1 MIINRSFKYRIYL
14 TKNQKEKFES
24 LYSKCTILFNL
35 LLKVK
40 EKRIFENEDEGIF
53 IKDFTKKNPELNNGN
68 FTAYISV
75 YHLINK
81 IIKKYKDGYI
91 QEFPCMKNINKYPKK
106 IHFDIKTKYNFND
119 LHNKITLDKIG
130 TFKIKYHR
138 PLPTNFYL
146 RNVIIEEKNKDE
158 FYINLGVSELIV
170 DKNKEILGAVGLDY
184 SSPHLFV
191 TSDNEY
197 GDKYQINNYLIDKI
211 KRTRRQMHKC
221 KFGSKNY
228 LKKKY
233 LHEKLNQKVAN
244 KRAYLL
250 NQAANYLLSKYDLI
264 GVETLSL
271 AKIAQNHHLGKQT
284 YQNAYD
290 TFIKILEYKA
300 IMLGK
305 KVIKVPEFYP
315 SSKICS
321 NCGQLNN
328 DLTLED
334 RIYSCSCGFE
344 IDRDLNAAINI
355 RNKAVSIYEEKMFIN
370 EKRRTAS
377 IKKEI

>member
-1 MIINRSFKYRIYL
+1 MIVNRSFKYRIYL
-14 TKNQKEKFES
+14 TKKQKEKFED
-24 LYSKCTILFNL
+24 LYNKCTILFNL
-35 LLKVK
+35 LLKAK

-53 IKDFTKKNPELNNGN
+53 IKDFVKKNHELNNGN
-68 FTAYISV
+68 FTAYISI

-91 QEFPCMKNINKYPKK
+91 QEYPYMKNINKYPKK
-106 IHFDIKTKYNFND
+106 IHFDIKTKYYFND
-119 LHNKITLDKIG
+119 SFNKITLDKIG
-130 TFKIKYHR
+130 TFRIKYHR
-138 PLPTNFYL
+138 LLPINFYL

-158 FYINLGVSELIV
+158 FYINLGISEFIV
-170 DKNKEILGAVGLDY
+170 DKNRQIISAVGLDY

-197 GDKYQINNYLIDKI
+197 GDKYQIGDYLIDKI
-211 KRTRRQMHKC
+211 KRVRRQMHKC

-228 LKKKY
+228 LKKKC

-244 KRAYLL
+244 KRLYLL

-264 GVETLSL
+264 GVESLSL
-271 AKIAQNHHLGKQT
+271 TKIAQNHHLGKHT
-284 YQNAYD
+284 YENAYD

-300 IMLGK
+300 IILGK

-321 NCGQLNN
+321 NCGQVNSN
-328 DLTLED
+328 LTLED
-334 RIYSCSCGFE
+334 RIYSCSCGFK
-344 IDRDLNAAINI
+344 INRDLNAAINI
-355 RNKAVSIYEEKMFIN
+355 RNKAVSMYEEKIFIN
-370 EKRRTAS
+370 EKRRITS
-377 IKKEI
+377 IKNQI